1 MIEVSDTPPAG
12 SSPAPQPARS
22 VRGPAPAT
30 PADRRRSLGE
40 LASDLPRNISDLVRA
55 EIDSAK
61 AELAAKAKATGIG
74 VGLFAAAAFV
84 LIFALGVFIAAGI
97 AALALV
103 LPLWASALI
112 VGAALVVIAGILVLV
127 GVGSLQRGM
136 PPSPEKTMASV
147 QEDIRTIKGIGKDAS

>member
-1 MIEVSDTPPAG
+1 MSESARPTARPDAVSGGMAEG
-12 SSPAPQPARS
+12 SFAASP
-22 VRGPAPAT
+22 
-30 PADRRRSLGE
+30 RRSLGQ

-61 AELAAKAKATGIG
+61 AELAAKAKAMGIG

-84 LIFALGVFIAAGI
+84 LIFALGVFIAAAI

-112 VGAALVVIAGILVLV
+112 VGGLLVIVAAILVLA
-127 GVGSLQRGM
+127 GVASLKRGI
-136 PPSPEKTMASV
+136 PPSPDKTVASV
-147 QEDIRTIKGIGKDAS
+147 QEDIRTIKGIGKDAQ